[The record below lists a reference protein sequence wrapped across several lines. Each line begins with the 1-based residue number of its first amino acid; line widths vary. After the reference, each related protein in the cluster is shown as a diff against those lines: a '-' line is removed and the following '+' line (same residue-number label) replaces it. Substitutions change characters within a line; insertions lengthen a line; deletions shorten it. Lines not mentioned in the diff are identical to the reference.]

1 MGMERPLP
9 SAVCCE
15 SLSITVPENLLG
27 LARIRLELVMEQVAL
42 ALESA
47 RKRIFEVFEQAD
59 NSSTRCY
66 GGTGLGLAISQRLV
80 ERMGGEI
87 GVESRE
93 GEGSTFWFKAPL
105 DP

>member
-1 MGMERPLP
+1 
-9 SAVCCE
+9 
-15 SLSITVPENLLG
+15 
-27 LARIRLELVMEQVAL
+27 MEQVAL